1 MGGRGVCSMK
11 DLVVKT
17 GEYQNQQGE
26 TKAEW
31 TKVGVILSNQNGEY
45 ALLDPAINLAGVLQ
59 KQNALA
65 IKQRKEGNE
74 KARTGTSVMC
84 SIFDKSQDG
93 GQQQGS
99 QTAPQGGGDIDDSE
113 IPF

>member
-1 MGGRGVCSMK
+1 MK

-26 TKAEW
+26 TKSEW
-31 TKVGVILSNQNGEY
+31 TKIGVILSNQNGEY
-45 ALLDPAINLAGVLQ
+45 ALLDPAINLAGVLT

-65 IKQRKEGNE
+65 IKQRQAGNE

-84 SIFDKSQDG
+84 SIFDKSEG
-93 GQQQGS
+93 GS
-99 QTAPQGGGDIDDSE
+99 QRQATQQAPQPAPSVDVDED